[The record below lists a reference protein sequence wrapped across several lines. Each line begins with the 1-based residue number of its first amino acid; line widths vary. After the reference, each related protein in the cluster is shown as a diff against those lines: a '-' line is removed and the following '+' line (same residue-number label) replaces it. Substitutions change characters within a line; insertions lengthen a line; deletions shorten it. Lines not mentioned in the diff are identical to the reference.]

1 MRGAAAIAETFSARA
16 RAARLALLE
25 GHAGAVWAPGGQ
37 PPMVFGFTMNGGQVA
52 DLELLADPGQLVRLH
67 LVLPDN

>member
-1 MRGAAAIAETFSARA
+1 
-16 RAARLALLE
+16 LE

-37 PPMVFGFTMNGGQVA
+37 PQMVFGFTMNGGQVA